1 MWICKP
7 TGLNQGRGIFLLKN
21 QEDIAAFR
29 LKLQNMEDEKANRKM
44 HQRQPQ
50 ARIVQQWVKLYIQL
64 KMKMNIVSRSS

>member
-29 LKLQNMEDEKANRKM
+29 LKLQKTMEEGQAKRKM
-44 HQRQPQ
+44 HHQQPQ
-50 ARIVQQWVKLYIQL
+50 ALIVQQWVKIC
-64 KMKMNIVSRSS
+64 V